1 MTKAQFMA
9 TLRLKLSVLP
19 PEECNELMEDYELHF
34 AFGLQ
39 NGKTEEEIVAEL
51 GDPEE
56 LAKEALGSRYV
67 PEQPIYW
74 FNPETPND
82 EHVPAPPLDQ
92 SAQSF
97 QQQQQQEREAQKIQQ
112 AKQAQQQA
120 QHARQQAQHARQ
132 QAQQTQFNHSPTTN
146 TTPRKSRKTSFLLG
160 ITLILVGILVISY
173 YGFGFGFGIMN
184 NKDASTSSY
193 TQRWNFDLTNQ
204 PLQGLNID
212 TDFDID
218 VQYTTTNKTE
228 GYVEVSGKIPQYL
241 IDNLEATKIGGNFL
255 DLNLNSAN
263 KWQWFSFN
271 FGDDE
276 DKIKIVVA
284 LNQDQALNEFTVN
297 ADSSEIQVQKMI
309 SRKVNVTTSSGDI
322 EADNITADQL
332 ALTSSSG
339 SLSANQILAKEI
351 TISTNSGDLN
361 LENTTGNVTSQSSS
375 GEMKLEQVKGNIDL
389 SSSSGDILVE
399 QLTGDGKIQSSSGE
413 VILDAQRSDSLSI
426 STSSGDV
433 SLSKDNAFQGIYKL
447 STSSGDILAPDS
459 PAVTA
464 DTITIETS
472 SGDIIFN

>member
-1 MTKAQFMA
+1 MTKAHFMA

-19 PEECNELMEDYELHF
+19 PEECNELMEDYESHF

-74 FNPETPND
+74 FNPESPND

-92 SAQSF
+92 PAQSV
-97 QQQQQQEREAQKIQQ
+97 QQQEQ
-112 AKQAQQQA
+112 A
-120 QHARQQAQHARQ
+120 Q
-132 QAQQTQFNHSPTTN
+132 QAQQTQQAQFNHFPKTT
-146 TTPRKSRKTSFLLG
+146 TTSRKSRTPSLILA
-160 ITLILVGILVISY
+160 ITLILVGVLGVSY
-173 YGFGFGFGIMN
+173 YAFGSGLGFIN
-184 NKDASTSSY
+184 NKEASTSSY
-193 TQRWNFDLTNQ
+193 SQRWNFNLTNQ
-204 PLQGLNID
+204 PLQSLNIG

-218 VQYTTTNKTE
+218 VQYTTTTKTE
-228 GYVEVSGKIPQYL
+228 GYVEITGKMPQYL
-241 IDNLEATKIGGNFL
+241 IDNLEATKIAGNSL
-255 DLNLNSAN
+255 DLNLNSSN

-271 FGDDE
+271 FSDDD
-276 DKIKIVVA
+276 DKIKIIVA

-297 ADSSEIQVQKMI
+297 TGSSEIQVQKMI
-309 SRKVNVTTSSGDI
+309 SRKVTVTTSSGDI

-339 SLSANQILAKEI
+339 SLSANQLLAKEI

-375 GEMKLEQVKGNIDL
+375 GEMKLEKVKGNIDL
-389 SSSSGDILVE
+389 SSSSGDILVY
-399 QLTGDGKIQSSSGE
+399 QLMGDGKIQTSSGE
-413 VILDAQRSDSLSI
+413 VILDGQRSDSLFI
-426 STSSGDV
+426 KTSSGDV
-433 SLSKDNAFQGIYKL
+433 SISEDKAFQGTYHL

-459 PAVTA
+459 PAVTG

>member
-19 PEECNELMEDYELHF
+19 PEECNELMEDYESHF

-82 EHVPAPPLDQ
+82 EHVSPPPPIQPVQPVQ
-92 SAQSF
+92 SERKNRHEGHEPHEGQEPH
-97 QQQQQQEREAQKIQQ
+97 ERE
-112 AKQAQQQA
+112 
-120 QHARQQAQHARQ
+120 
-132 QAQQTQFNHSPTTN
+132 TQFNHFPKTSTT
-146 TTPRKSRKTSFLLG
+146 SRKNRKPSRFLAISLILIGILG
-160 ITLILVGILVISY
+160 IAY
-173 YGFGFGFGIMN
+173 YGFGSGFGFIN
-184 NKDASTSSY
+184 NKDASISSY
-193 TQRWNFDLTNQ
+193 SQRWNFDLTN
-204 PLQGLNID
+204 PSLQSLNID

-218 VQYTTTNKTE
+218 VQYMTTNKTE
-228 GYVEVSGKIPQYL
+228 GYVEISGKMPQYL
-241 IDNLEATKIGGNFL
+241 IDNLEATKITKNSL
-255 DLNLNSAN
+255 DLKLKSPNTL
-263 KWQWFSFN
+263 QWFSFN
-271 FGDDE
+271 FSDDE
-276 DKIKIVVA
+276 DKITIIVA

-297 ADSSEIQVQKMI
+297 ADYSEIQVQKMI
-309 SRKVNVTTSSGDI
+309 SRKVTVTTSSGEI

-339 SLSANQILAKEI
+339 SLSANHLLAKEI
-351 TISTNSGDLN
+351 TISTNSGDIN
-361 LENTTGNVTSQSSS
+361 LEDATGNVTSQSSS

-389 SSSSGDILVE
+389 SSSSGDILVD
-399 QLTGDGKIQSSSGE
+399 QLKGDGKIQTSSGE
-413 VILDAQRSDSLSI
+413 VILDGQRSDSLSI
-426 STSSGDV
+426 TTSSGDV
-433 SLSKDNAFQGIYKL
+433 SLSKDKAFQGTYNL
-447 STSSGDILAPDS
+447 STSSGNILAPDS
-459 PAVTA
+459 PAVTG